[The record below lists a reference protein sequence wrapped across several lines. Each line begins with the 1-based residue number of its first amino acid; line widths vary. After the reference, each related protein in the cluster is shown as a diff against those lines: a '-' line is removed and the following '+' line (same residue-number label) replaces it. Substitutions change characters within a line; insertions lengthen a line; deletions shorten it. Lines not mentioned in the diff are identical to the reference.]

1 MWSFL
6 QPTFLWAGLAAAI
19 PLILHLLA
27 RRRAV
32 RIRFPTIRFLR
43 LAQHRSSR
51 RIRMENFLLWLLRT
65 LLMAL
70 LALAFALPVV
80 RSTGFAA
87 LGASRRDVA
96 IVWDV
101 SASMTYESGGRSVW
115 ADSRAA
121 MLDIL
126 GGLAEGD
133 RAAVVLAGERV
144 EPLVARPNADLTFVA
159 NLVREQRP
167 SPTGSSLM
175 PALQAAVEALKESGA
190 REREYYIITDGQS
203 RAWEG
208 FSGAATNV
216 AGASAWDPS
225 ALNEKG
231 SLIVALLGAE
241 RPANTAPVDAE
252 LQPGLLLGGQ
262 SAQLTVRI
270 LRSLTEDETP
280 VALEVDG
287 LEASRQ
293 IVPAGPAA
301 AETVFALPPLEPGR
315 HVIVARTT
323 PDPLPADDAFHL
335 LVHVRDR
342 VPVVCVGDEADLL
355 FVRRALQPGGR
366 DAGIDVRVISPA
378 AWDGSALERALA
390 VFLVNALP
398 LPGPALVDLE
408 RYLRGGGV
416 VAIFPG
422 DRAAPADYA
431 NLPWL
436 PAPPRTIED
445 IRPGHGRRTL
455 RLRAPSDPLFE
466 DLKLPPGVVPT
477 LALRRWLPVGESAR
491 DAELLISMEGDAPFL
506 LARPFESGRV
516 LLFTVGADRN
526 WSTLPLT
533 PIFLPLL
540 HQIARHGAR
549 LAREPLWVVAAR
561 DLELPPLGSTIPD
574 RLIARDG
581 TALALRTVRR
591 EGREVALIEDAPWPG
606 IYSAEFDGARR
617 PMLAV
622 NLIPA
627 ESDLTPVDPEEI
639 PRRLGVRR
647 AQVVRTREELA
658 RKIEEIRVGR
668 PLGELMLWLVLLVGL
683 AEFLFANRVSR
694 RTAARRMKWIVE
706 PSGRVRPATPS

>member
-19 PLILHLLA
+19 PLILHVLA

-51 RIRMENFLLWLLRT
+51 RLRMENVLLWLLRT

-80 RSTGFAA
+80 RSTGVAA
-87 LGASRRDVA
+87 LGTSRRDVA

-121 MLDIL
+121 VLDIL
-126 GGLAEGD
+126 AGLAEGD
-133 RAAVVLAGERV
+133 RAVVVLAGERP
-144 EPLVARPNADLTFVA
+144 EPLVARPNADLTWVA
-159 NLVREQRP
+159 HLVREQRP
-167 SPTGSSLM
+167 FPTGSSLM
-175 PALQAAVEALKESGA
+175 PALQVAVEALKESGM

-208 FSGAATNV
+208 FSGATTQR
-216 AGASAWDPS
+216 AGASEWDPS
-225 ALNEKG
+225 ALNEQG
-231 SLIVALLGAE
+231 SLMVALLGAE
-241 RPANTAPVDAE
+241 KPANTAPVDAQ
-252 LQPGLLLGGQ
+252 LQPGLLLSGQ
-262 SAQLTVRI
+262 SAQLAVRI
-270 LRSLTEDETP
+270 LRSDPHDETL

-287 LEASRQ
+287 AEIAHQ
-293 IVPAGPAA
+293 IVPAGAA
-301 AETVFALPPLEPGR
+301 AGETVFALPPLEAGR
-315 HVIVARTT
+315 HAIVIRTP
-323 PDPLPADDAFHL
+323 PDPLLADDAVHL

-342 VPVVCVGDEADLL
+342 VPVVCVGEANELL

-366 DAGIDVRVISPA
+366 DAGIDVRTVSPT
-378 AWDGSALERALA
+378 AWDGAALERALA

-398 LPGPALVDLE
+398 LSGPALVDLE

-422 DRAAPADYA
+422 DRASPADYA

-436 PAPPRTIED
+436 PAPPRAIEE

-455 RLRAPSDPLFE
+455 RLLAPSDPLFD
-466 DLKLPPGVVPT
+466 DLRLPPGVVPT
-477 LALRRWLPVGESAR
+477 LAVRRWLSIGDLATG
-491 DAELLISMEGDAPFL
+491 AEALIAMEAGAPFL

-526 WSTLPLT
+526 WSSLPLT

-549 LAREPLWVVAAR
+549 LAREPLFVVAQR
-561 DLELPPLGSTIPD
+561 HLELPLFGSAMPD
-574 RLIARDG
+574 RLIAGDG
-581 TALALRTVRR
+581 TARALRTVRR
-591 EGREVALIEDAPWPG
+591 EDREVALIEDAPWPG
-606 IYSAEFDGARR
+606 LYSAEFDGVRR

-622 NLIPA
+622 NLA
-627 ESDLTPVDPEEI
+627 ASESDLTPVEAEDI

-658 RKIEEIRVGR
+658 RRIEDIRVGR
-668 PLGELMLWLVLLVGL
+668 PLGELMLWLVLIVGL
-683 AEFLFANRVSR
+683 ADFLFANRVSR
-694 RTAARRMKWIVE
+694 RTVSYRRTWIVE